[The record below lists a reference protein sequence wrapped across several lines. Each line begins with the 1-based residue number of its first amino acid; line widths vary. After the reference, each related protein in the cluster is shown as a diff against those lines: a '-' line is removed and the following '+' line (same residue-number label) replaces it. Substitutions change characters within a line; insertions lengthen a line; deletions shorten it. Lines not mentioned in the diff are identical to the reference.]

1 MNNSLSK
8 SLSIFLILV
17 GLVGLA
23 IGGGASYFTVKDRL
37 NTAYTQDLESTIG
50 LADAALV
57 EAIFAYDFEQAQ
69 AVTDALINSEIL
81 RSVVVVDQRGK
92 AIASSGALLNDLVN
106 TARAVV
112 RDDTTIGTITF
123 QFDPAIISINMK
135 KEIQLMMFGI
145 VLVLVLVIVSVYF
158 FMRSLV
164 IQPIDDV
171 TTSLYRLSTGDA
183 DLSQRIDV
191 TSSNEIGR
199 LTKNFNHLMDN
210 LMDMIG
216 GVANISVNISDISN
230 SLIKVGGQ
238 SQDDAYAQQVSM
250 QTAVSSL
257 EEISASAED
266 VYRNAEATLS
276 KTQEAIDCVE
286 DGGRLV
292 EQNGALATNLSEQIN
307 ETSQRID
314 DLIQSS
320 SDIGSVVEVILS
332 IAEQTNLLALNAAI
346 EAARAGDQG
355 RGFAVVADEVRS
367 LAQKTQNSTSEIETI
382 VSSLQS
388 NAKSA
393 ADSMEASLGSSQ
405 KVTVAAMTLSSNL
418 QKISMNIESINSMNS
433 EVAVATKQ
441 QSEVTKTIAVNIDEL
456 NQLSSSLLANA
467 MEVNTKVEE
476 LQGVNHSLTTNIER
490 FNM

>member
-8 SLSIFLILV
+8 VLSAFLIVV
-17 GLVGLA
+17 GLIGIL
-23 IGGGASYFTVKDRL
+23 IGGGTSYFTVKDRL
-37 NTAYTQDLESTIG
+37 DTAYAQDVESTMG

-69 AVTDALINSEIL
+69 AVTDALINSDIL
-81 RSVVVVDQRGK
+81 RSVIVVDQRGK
-92 AIASSGALLNDLVN
+92 AIASSGASVTNLVN
-106 TARAVV
+106 TEHAVV
-112 RDDTTIGTITF
+112 RGDATIGTITF
-123 QFDPAIISINMK
+123 QFDPATISINMQN
-135 KEIQLMMFGI
+135 EMLLMMFGI

-183 DLSQRIDV
+183 DLSQRIEV
-191 TSSNEIGR
+191 TSNNEIGR

-216 GVANISVNISDISN
+216 GVANISVNIGDISN
-230 SLIKVGGQ
+230 SLTKVAGQ
-238 SQDDAYAQQVSM
+238 SQDDAHAQQASM
-250 QTAVSSL
+250 QTAASSL

-266 VYRNAEATLS
+266 VYRNAEATLA

-286 DGGRLV
+286 EGGRLV
-292 EQNGALATNLSEQIN
+292 EQNGTLATNLSEQIS
-307 ETSQRID
+307 EMSQRID

-355 RGFAVVADEVRS
+355 RGFAVVADEVRA

-393 ADSMEASLGSSQ
+393 ADSMEESLGSSQ
-405 KVTVAAMTLSSNL
+405 KVTAAAMTLSANL
-418 QKISMNIESINSMNS
+418 QSISMNIESINSMNS

-456 NQLSSSLLANA
+456 NQLSASLSSNA
-467 MEVNTKVEE
+467 TNVNVKVEE
-476 LQGVNHSLTTNIER
+476 LQGVNHSLTTNIGR

>member
-8 SLSIFLILV
+8 ALSIFLIVV
-17 GLVGLA
+17 GFIGIS

-37 NTAYTQDLESTIG
+37 NTDYTQDVESTVG

-92 AIASSGALLNDLVN
+92 EISSSGISVKNLSN
-106 TARAVV
+106 TEHSVV
-112 RDDTTIGTITF
+112 RGDAKIGTITF
-123 QFDPAIISINMK
+123 QFDPAIIGQSMQD
-135 KEIQLMMFGI
+135 EMLLMMFSI
-145 VLVLVLVIVSVYF
+145 VLVLVMVVVSVYF
-158 FMRSLV
+158 FMRSVV

-171 TTSLYRLSTGDA
+171 TNSLHRLSTGDA
-183 DLSQRIDV
+183 DLSQRISV
-191 TSSNEIGR
+191 KSNNEIGR
-199 LTKNFNHLMDN
+199 LTKNFNDLMDN
-210 LMDMIG
+210 LTDMIG
-216 GVANISVNISDISN
+216 SVANISDNISDISN
-230 SLIKVGGQ
+230 TLTTVARK
-238 SQDDAYAQQVSM
+238 SQDDAQSQQASM
-250 QTAVSSL
+250 QTAATSL
-257 EEISASAED
+257 EEVSVTAED
-266 VYRNAEATLS
+266 VYRNAEATLA
-276 KTQEAIDCVE
+276 KTQEAINCVE
-286 DGGRLV
+286 EGGRLV
-292 EQNGALATNLSEQIN
+292 EQNGSLATSLSEQIS

-314 DLIQSS
+314 ALIQSS

-355 RGFAVVADEVRS
+355 RGFAVVADEVRA

-388 NAKSA
+388 NAKRA
-393 ADSMEASLGSSQ
+393 ADSMGASLVSSQ
-405 KVTVAAMTLSSNL
+405 EVTAAAITLSANL
-418 QKISMNIESINSMNS
+418 QKISVDIESINSMNS

-441 QSEVTKTIAVNIDEL
+441 QSEVTKTIAINIDDL
-456 NQLSSSLLANA
+456 NQLSSSLSASATGVNA
-467 MEVNTKVEE
+467 KVEE
-476 LQGVNHSLTTNIER
+476 IQGVNRDLTSNIGR

>member
-8 SLSIFLILV
+8 TLSIFLIVV
-17 GLVGLA
+17 GLIGIL

-37 NTAYTQDLESTIG
+37 ETAYVQDLESTIG

-69 AVTDALINSEIL
+69 TITEALINSEIL

-92 AIASSGALLNDLVN
+92 AIANSGTPLNSLAY
-106 TARAVV
+106 TEHAVV
-112 RDDTTIGTITF
+112 RGDTTIGAITF
-123 QFDPAIISINMK
+123 QFDPAVIGTNMK
-135 KEIQLMMFGI
+135 NEMLLMMFGI
-145 VLVLVLVIVSVYF
+145 VLVLVLVIISVYF
-158 FMRSLV
+158 FMRSVV

-171 TTSLYRLSTGDA
+171 TKSLYRLSTGDA
-183 DLSQRIDV
+183 DLSQRIV
-191 TSSNEIGR
+191 VKSENEIGR
-199 LTKNFNHLMDN
+199 LTRNFNNLMDN

-216 GVANISVNISDISN
+216 GVANISVNIGDISN
-230 SLIKVGGQ
+230 SLTKVAGQ
-238 SQDDAYAQQVSM
+238 SQGNAHAQQASM
-250 QTAVSSL
+250 QTAASSL

-266 VYRNAEATLS
+266 VYRNAEETLA

-286 DGGRLV
+286 EGRRLV
-292 EQNGALATNLSEQIN
+292 EQNGTLATNLSEQIS

-355 RGFAVVADEVRS
+355 RGFAVVADEVRA

-393 ADSMEASLGSSQ
+393 ADSMEESLESSQ
-405 KVTVAAMTLSSNL
+405 KVTAAAMALSLNL
-418 QKISMNIESINSMNS
+418 QSISMNIESINCMNS

-456 NQLSSSLLANA
+456 NQLSASLSSNA
-467 MEVNTKVEE
+467 TNVNVKVEE
-476 LQGVNHSLTTNIER
+476 LQGVNHSLTANIGR